1 MDYYMG
7 KSVLKICIL
16 LLLLF
21 TQLSYSV
28 GEKYTSIIVSK
39 QVNEQNGT
47 IFFNITVLYFNTSR
61 IEIPQGPGKSPKIV
75 EETNITSIENA
86 TVYISFYNTSYT
98 EEGKLVQTLVPLP
111 CSPLMTN
118 ETYEEDGKVV
128 YYGICIVSGELY
140 SKYFNNTCKGFD
152 FYFPGIALPNESIP
166 PTETTLDVCTGKPT
180 IFEALRG
187 ILASA
192 INPEDPFCISMFI
205 IFGLL
210 LATMFFTGRSPLA
223 LLDMVTPML
232 PRARRFAYRAGEAG
246 IGAGHKQMR
255 EAANKAIKAVDKEI
269 KEKEKK
275 NPVPANLRS
284 SYNSAPGWKKLLV
297 LKALEEG
304 NVGLA
309 ERILTSRSP
318 FDVATDHWGEKDRD
332 VKKAYTYYD
341 MKKTLEAYD
350 EMLKVPKPLKPLGK
364 VWLLSQIPLAAA
376 NVGMMVRFVKRAVK
390 APFVR
395 YGELKRVRAVESAPL
410 GTPARMAAEAELAA
424 YRRRH
429 EIKPVQ
435 QLFDPLVFGQER
447 YKVLKEQVSKELISY
462 LLLRVFDK
470 AKIEKKEIERI
481 FALLQKAIAE
491 KNEALAKKAC
501 ADLDRLIHEIDN
513 LDPRYKHIIETIRR
527 AYLMPS
533 PDPYL
538 KASGILLILEKQNI
552 ISGREL
558 SELKKYIQELRYID
572 RMKDAEDIQ
581 KFLMAAEYI
590 TDYRA
595 DLLHPQRRQKWE
607 WFVPSLFTSEVERK
621 KIPIFSMLFA
631 HELLSQAKADISDI
645 ARYFFGIR
653 GINPLFP
660 LMEYNLLPAT
670 FKGWVKK
677 ENLDGVYKTISSFS
691 SRMFDEIAKRHNL
704 DIPGLMKE
712 KHVGSKFVLLT
723 KGVFDTINL
732 NTKGDWHVF
741 APDYYVGKT
750 QRITSSAFG
759 RALESAY
766 VGAVKERFESA
777 FNDKAFINL
786 FSYYSVITKNFA
798 ADNPYQLASIGYN
811 SVRYY
816 VAKKLGVDVDDLTDD
831 MFKRFIINKKN
842 LDLYLTDFDKGSF
855 VLLKGYGVIPFIQD
869 VLRPDPS
876 KLDRY
881 FVDKKIRE
889 YIENRL
895 GYSILRDKDAIYS
908 KLVAKGGIALSDSF
922 INTTIIVNV
931 DGKFRLWKGQELS
944 EYDLYKLDKKLVEK
958 KEKIGP
964 QGEEARPGDFVKLY
978 QLAASGDTNAF
989 NKVKEIL
996 IKCERMDA
1004 FMPLAS
1010 AYYMSTRDVVSRQEI
1025 FKGITQ
1031 NYVRYIPMEEARN
1044 VVQDWKDR
1052 VELLV
1057 KRGISGAF
1065 KPIIYAG
1072 VPYWEAMGTVV
1083 TASEAARRI
1092 GVEYV
1097 GGLTQDYIKGLGEE
1111 ERKREMEFAKAV
1123 KEFEHAW
1130 QWTITRDA
1138 LLYGGFERYGRPGY
1152 LTTGF
1157 HVGPAMPITN
1167 WMDRRSFSP
1176 LFQNIP
1182 ILDWV
1187 MQNVALTTFKLSVA
1201 FSRPFVLGA
1210 RAITFRRFRYPS
1222 VYDLRSDISE
1232 INPFV
1237 ATQGYYSIHS
1247 TIPLLQQPSQ
1257 LLYGA
1262 ASLAAL
1268 PLVIP
1273 AFIRELRERRELP
1286 IFSIEELTPE
1296 EEAVPH
1302 GGEGARG
1309 IRLRKY
1315 VIRGRVVEAIRNSIA
1330 RAHEMWVSQPGSIR
1344 WFGVAN
1350 LDIFIGAPR
1359 MTDTYWFYSSAIAN
1373 IGDTDTNPGL
1383 SYIQSYTGEY
1393 VWESVVPR
1401 ALERKGFELLPRM
1414 REHMF
1419 DVHEKRTLSA
1429 LGMAAFYYTEIHW
1442 ADPFN
1447 FRNNPLYSILSPGT
1461 ALLSSGG
1468 WMGRKIY
1475 RWKYKR
1481 EIKKEEEEY
1490 RKLHPGGPVT
1500 DWDRL
1505 KMGGPK
1511 SSNAILNFVKGKWE
1525 RWVYVGWSKCNLCG
1539 TNYYGSGPCPRCGAK
1554 HP

>member
-1 MDYYMG
+1 MG

-28 GEKYTSIIVSK
+28 GEKYTSIVVSK
-39 QVNEQNGT
+39 QVDEQSGK
-47 IFFNITVLYFNTSR
+47 ISFNITVLYFNTSR
-61 IEIPQGPGKSPKIV
+61 IEIPQGPGESPKIV
-75 EETNITSIENA
+75 EETNIISIENA
-86 TVYISFYNTSYT
+86 TVYISFYNISYT

-140 SKYFNNTCKGFD
+140 SQYFNNTCKGFD
-152 FYFPGIALPNESIP
+152 FYFPGIALPQESIP

-210 LATMFFTGRSPLA
+210 LATLFFTGRSPLA

-232 PRARRFAYRAGEAG
+232 PKPRRFAYRAGEAG
-246 IGAGHKQMR
+246 IGVGHKQMR
-255 EAANKAIKAVDKEI
+255 EAAEKATKEVDKEI

-284 SYNSAPGWKKLLV
+284 SYDSAPGWKKLLA

-304 NVGLA
+304 DAGLA
-309 ERILTSRSP
+309 ERILRSHSP
-318 FDVATDHWGEKDRD
+318 FSIAWAHWSEKDRD
-332 VKKAYTYYD
+332 VQKAYTYYN
-341 MKKTLEAYD
+341 MKKTLEAYA
-350 EMLKVPKPLKPLGK
+350 EMLRVPKFLKPFGK
-364 VWLLSQIPLAAA
+364 FWLTSQIPLAAA
-376 NVGMMVRFVKRAVK
+376 NIGMMVRFVKRAVK

-395 YGELKRVRAVESAPL
+395 YGELKRVKAVETTPP
-410 GTPARMAAEAELAA
+410 GTPQRRAAEAELAA

-435 QLFDPLVFGQER
+435 RLFDPIVFGQER
-447 YKVLKEQVSKELISY
+447 YKVLKGEASTELISY
-462 LLLRVFDK
+462 ALLRVFDR

-481 FALLQKAIAE
+481 FAQLQKAIAE

-513 LDPRYKHIIETIRR
+513 LDPRYRAIIEKIRGL
-527 AYLMPS
+527 YES
-533 PDPYL
+533 KGDPYAKVFGVLHIVEQERIVVGGELNEL
-538 KASGILLILEKQNI
+538 KRYI
-552 ISGREL
+552 REL
-558 SELKKYIQELRYID
+558 SRID
-572 RMKDAEDIQ
+572 REKDLLDIQ
-581 KFLMAAEYI
+581 KFLMASNYI
-590 TDYRA
+590 IDYRS
-595 DLLHPQRRQKWE
+595 RCFGWQKTYPGWSG
-607 WFVPSLFTSEVERK
+607 FIPSLLSSETERK
-621 KIPIFSMLFA
+621 NIPIISMLFA

-660 LMEYNLLPAT
+660 LMEYDLLPAT

-766 VGAVKERFESA
+766 VGAVKEKFENA

-869 VLRPDPS
+869 VLNPDPS

-895 GYSILRDKDAIYS
+895 GYSFLRDKDAIYS
-908 KLVAKGGIALSDSF
+908 KLAAKGGIALSDSF

-989 NKVKEIL
+989 NRVKEIL
-996 IKCERMDA
+996 IKLERMDA
-1004 FMPLAS
+1004 FMSLVN
-1010 AYYMSTRDVVSRQEI
+1010 AYQLSTKDVISRSEA

-1031 NYVRYIPMEEARN
+1031 AHVKYLPMEEGRKT
-1044 VVQDWKDR
+1044 VEDWKDR
-1052 VELLV
+1052 VRLWVE
-1057 KRGISGAF
+1057 RGISGAF

-1138 LLYGGFERYGRPGY
+1138 LLYGGFERYGRAGY

-1157 HVGPAMPITN
+1157 HVGPAMPVTN

-1182 ILDWV
+1182 ILNWV

-1232 INPFV
+1232 ISPFV

-1247 TIPLLQQPSQ
+1247 TIPRLQQPSQ
-1257 LLYGA
+1257 LFYGT

-1286 IFSIEELTPE
+1286 IFSVEELTPE

-1309 IRLRKY
+1309 IRLKKY

-1330 RAHEMWVSQPGSIR
+1330 RAHEMWASQPGSIR

-1350 LDIFIGAPR
+1350 LDIFVGAPR
-1359 MTDTYWFYSSAIAN
+1359 MTDTYCFYSYAIAN
-1373 IGDTDTNPGL
+1373 IGDADTNPGL
-1383 SYIQSYTGEY
+1383 SYIQSYSGEY
-1393 VWESVVPR
+1393 VWQPAVPR
-1401 ALERKGFELLPRM
+1401 VLERKGFELLPRM

-1429 LGMAAFYYTEIHW
+1429 LGMAAFYYSEIHW

-1461 ALLSSGG
+1461 ALLSAGG

-1511 SSNAILNFVKGKWE
+1511 SSNAILNFVKGQWE

-1539 TNYYGSGPCPRCGAK
+1539 TKYYGSGPCPRCGAK